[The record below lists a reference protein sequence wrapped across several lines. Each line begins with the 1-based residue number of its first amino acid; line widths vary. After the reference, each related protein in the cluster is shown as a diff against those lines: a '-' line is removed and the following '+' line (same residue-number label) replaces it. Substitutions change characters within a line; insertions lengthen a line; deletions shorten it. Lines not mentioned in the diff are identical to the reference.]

1 MKEDYSFSNLVSEL
15 SLIVSSVD
23 DYEETEHEGR
33 QKKRI
38 KQILKA
44 IQVFLVKNQYFSS
57 SETEV
62 LSFVMEDKDNANS
75 KWRETVEAAFENFK
89 DGNVLELLDT
99 IARVIRIASR
109 DIALQPSSSR
119 SKRAK
124 MSPVSPSSED
134 DALG

>member
-62 LSFVMEDKDNANS
+62 LTFVMEDEDNASS
-75 KWRETVEAAFENFK
+75 KWRETVKAAFENFK

-99 IARVIRIASR
+99 ITRVIRIASR

-124 MSPVSPSSED
+124 ISPVSPPED
-134 DALG
+134 DAPG

>member
-1 MKEDYSFSNLVSEL
+1 MKESYSFSNLVSEL

-62 LSFVMEDKDNANS
+62 LTFVMEDEDNANS
-75 KWRETVEAAFENFK
+75 KWRETVKAAFENFK

-124 MSPVSPSSED
+124 ISPVSPPSED
-134 DALG
+134 DAPG